1 MKGSDSHANELLK
14 WRERKREGDRE
25 RESQSMN
32 AKTDST
38 IISLF

>member
-1 MKGSDSHANELLK
+1 MKGSDSHANELLNGE
-14 WRERKREGDRE
+14 RERERGDRE